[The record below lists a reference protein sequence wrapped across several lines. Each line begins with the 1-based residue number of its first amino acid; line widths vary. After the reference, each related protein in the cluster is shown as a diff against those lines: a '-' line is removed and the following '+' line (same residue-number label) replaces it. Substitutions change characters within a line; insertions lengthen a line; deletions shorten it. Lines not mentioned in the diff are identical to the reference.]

1 MTSSPWH
8 RLQTATKF
16 VKHPTAHCRTS
27 QQDQHSTISFFLCGD
42 AVQPKCEFIST
53 KMDPT
58 ADTHY
63 SSATVSPSFVCR
75 SSGTSG
81 QIHICLSH
89 QQDYQ
94 HRRRRH
100 LLSTPLI
107 NHQSNY
113 SPHFNQKR
121 INQSSSVYINHQGQR
136 PTVADYRKAGSVA
149 TRIALQIQEI
159 SRRDLR
165 G

>member
-27 QQDQHSTISFFLCGD
+27 QQDQQSTIRFFLCGD

-58 ADTHY
+58 EDTHY
-63 SSATVSPSFVCR
+63 SSATVSPSFFCR

-81 QIHICLSH
+81 QMHLCLSH
-89 QQDYQ
+89 Q
-94 HRRRRH
+94 R
-100 LLSTPLI
+100 LSASEKRTPTIYISHHSSIKL
-107 NHQSNY
+107 QSTL
-113 SPHFNQKR
+113 QQ
-121 INQSSSVYINHQGQR
+121 QSSSVHIDFHGYITPGLRRTAR
-136 PTVADYRKAGSVA
+136 PGGCWNADCVSN
-149 TRIALQIQEI
+149 
-159 SRRDLR
+159 SRRYHH
-165 G
+165 